1 VADLEC
7 SFITAG
13 VQAAAG
19 VTVVLE
25 DTIADTVH
33 AARPGV
39 GGLALEVGN
48 TGQTKRDGHSFAY
61 ASNSCP
67 HNYEIISFLRGFTAA
82 HTETI
87 HIQIHENPILVFHRC
102 KDLLDCG
109 FPGYVAV

>member
-1 VADLEC
+1 VADLEG

-19 VTVVLE
+19 VNAVVLD

-39 GGLALEVGN
+39 GGLALQVGN
-48 TGQTKRDGHSFAY
+48 TRETERDSHSFAH

-82 HTETI
+82 QTETNTSTNI
-87 HIQIHENPILVFHRC
+87 RISYIR
-102 KDLLDCG
+102 
-109 FPGYVAV
+109 FPPL

>member
-1 VADLEC
+1 LELQLQLHLLQVADLEG

-19 VTVVLE
+19 VTAVLD

-39 GGLALEVGN
+39 GGLALQVGN
-48 TGQTKRDGHSFAY
+48 TGQTERDSHSFAY

-67 HNYEIISFLRGFTAA
+67 HNYEIISFLRGFTATQ
-82 HTETI
+82 TEANT
-87 HIQIHENPILVFHRC
+87 HIYPRISYIR
-102 KDLLDCG
+102 
-109 FPGYVAV
+109 FPPL